1 LSSLIPY
8 GDSYAAYTY
17 RVLFLVRTV
26 ANLANGLETAVKG
39 GLVGRRV
46 FRKAFQLDVVE
57 QTIEGGAVE
66 AGEQHFAHAGGMG
79 RQATA
84 HF

>member
-26 ANLANGLETAVKG
+26 ANLPNGLETAVEG
-39 GLVGRRV
+39 GPVGRRV
-46 FRKAFQLDVVE
+46 FRKAFQPDVAE
-57 QTIEGGAVE
+57 QAIEGGAVE
-66 AGEQHFAHAGGMG
+66 AGEQYFADAGGMG